1 MLVRLAVLLAC
12 LAAVARAEEP
22 PAHAPA
28 VAVIVH
34 PSRADRVGL
43 AELGRIY
50 LRQRRFWADGEP
62 VLPVNRE
69 FGSETRKAFEDA
81 VFGGRRMPLSRYWNE
96 QYFLGVLPPA
106 TLASDSA
113 VRQYVAARP
122 NAIGY
127 IDARNVDGSV
137 RVLLPLD

>member
-1 MLVRLAVLLAC
+1 MLARLALLLIVLGGA
-12 LAAVARAEEP
+12 ARAEEP
-22 PAHAPA
+22 A
-28 VAVIVH
+28 VVVIVH
-34 PSRADRVGL
+34 PSRADHLSLEEVR
-43 AELGRIY
+43 RIY
-50 LRQRRFWADGEP
+50 LRQRRFWDDQKP

-69 FGSETRKAFEDA
+69 YGSETREEFERI
-81 VFGGRRMPLSRYWNE
+81 VFGEQRPPLSRYWNE

-127 IDARNVDGSV
+127 VDARNVDDSV
-137 RVLLPLD
+137 RVILRLE